1 MYLESITI
9 LILGE
14 INKNKLTNSIYKYH
28 ECNIR
33 KSEKDGIYEWY
44 GFK

>member
-1 MYLESITI
+1 MYLENVTI

-14 INKNKLTNSIYKYH
+14 INKNKLTNNIYKYH

-33 KSEKDGIYEWY
+33 KLDRRWSL
-44 GFK
+44 

>member
-1 MYLESITI
+1 MYLENVTI

-28 ECNIR
+28 ECNIT
-33 KSEKDGIYEWY
+33 KSDRRWSL
-44 GFK
+44 